1 MAPTGGPVHA
11 RRHCSSP
18 GVNRTL
24 YVCRLL
30 IALVA
35 APESATLTRALMVA
49 PETEKVIRL
58 KAKNF
63 EFTPGKITVK
73 KGEPVVLELT
83 SEDRA
88 HGFNLPDFGVR
99 TEVKPGSVSRVS
111 FTPDK
116 TGRFSF
122 TCDVFC
128 GSGHADMT
136 GTLVVTE

>member
-1 MAPTGGPVHA
+1 MK
-11 RRHCSSP
+11 
-18 GVNRTL
+18 RTII
-24 YVCRLL
+24 LL
-30 IALVA
+30 IALA
-35 APESATLTRALMVA
+35 AALGSATLTRALKVA
-49 PETEKVIRL
+49 PATEKVIRL

-63 EFTPGKITVK
+63 EFTPDKITVK

-88 HGFNLPDFGVR
+88 HGFNLSDFGVR
-99 TEVKPGSVSRVS
+99 TEVKPGTVSRVS
-111 FTPDK
+111 FKPGK

-128 GSGHADMT
+128 GSGHEDMS

>member
-1 MAPTGGPVHA
+1 MK
-11 RRHCSSP
+11 
-18 GVNRTL
+18 RTII
-24 YVCRLL
+24 LL

-35 APESATLTRALMVA
+35 ALGSATLTRALMVA
-49 PETEKVIRL
+49 PATEKVIRL
-58 KAKNF
+58 KANNF

-99 TEVKPGSVSRVS
+99 AEVKPGSVSRVS